1 MCGDKNYEAKSNSK
15 ETFSDQIEEVKRKF
29 ENLAK
34 EAKIDNM
41 EQPKREPLADG
52 VLPLTNEE
60 KAELNKM
67 LRYGFCVDKVK
78 KYPRVLRAIDEE
90 HIAIIEEYAAIIW
103 LAERF
108 SLDGKTKEGNGPNG
122 FSLRWRK

>member
-67 LRYGFCVDKVK
+67 MEKMNERTQNRSSETYRRLLRT
-78 KYPRVLRAIDEE
+78 
-90 HIAIIEEYAAIIW
+90 
-103 LAERF
+103 AECITYR
-108 SLDGKTKEGNGPNG
+108 KT
-122 FSLRWRK
+122 F